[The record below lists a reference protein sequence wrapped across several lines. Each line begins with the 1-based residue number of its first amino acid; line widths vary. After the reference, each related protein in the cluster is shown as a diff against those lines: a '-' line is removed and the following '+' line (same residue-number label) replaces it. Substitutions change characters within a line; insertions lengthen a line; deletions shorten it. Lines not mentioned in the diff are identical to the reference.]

1 MKKLYTLLLIA
12 VSTLSFGQIL
22 SEDFN
27 YADGALLTANGWTA
41 FSGAGTNALDV
52 GTSNGLTYTG
62 YSGTTG
68 ITGAVV
74 GNAARLDNTGED
86 AQKTF
91 TAVTSGSL
99 YYSFLINVTDGTAG
113 YFAGL
118 NTTGSAFG
126 NRIWVKPSTTVG
138 KVNFGMSN
146 TGTGT
151 YSTTDFDINTTYLII
166 VKYDVTASGAA
177 SMWVKQAGVPA
188 NEIGAGTPEV
198 TTTGS
203 GSATI
208 SGFFL
213 RQPATAQNITID
225 GIRIYSTWF
234 GATPCA
240 LALAAET
247 TTCDAITLNIDTYS
261 VSIPFTGGGTGSYTL
276 VASTG
281 TVGGDNPSTTATGS
295 ITISNIPEGTNVTL
309 SVTGA
314 CTLSK
319 TITSPECKPINTLP
333 YYEPFD
339 YTIGASIGSQQKW
352 SNYNSGDDVL
362 VVANNLSYAGVSTIG
377 NSASFSGAG
386 FDCMT
391 KFTSTTATEGNL
403 FTSFLMNVSDY
414 ANVTTEG
421 AEDYFITLTD
431 GTSTNFKARFF
442 IKKVGTQ
449 YQLGLAS
456 SGSTTS
462 NYATN
467 LFNVG
472 DMVFVTLGYD
482 FASNTLKAWLNPTI
496 ATFTSSTTPDLTD
509 TPATAITSLAGFMLR
524 QGDAAKEPTIIV
536 DEIKIGVN
544 FNEVLTEKLNTIDG
558 LTMYPNPVSGGTLNF
573 TSTANAAMSV
583 QIFDLLGKEVLKSN
597 VVNNTVNVAKL
608 TAGVYVVKI
617 TEEGKTATRKLVIK

>member
-118 NTTGSAFG
+118 NTTGSTFG
-126 NRIWVKPSTTVG
+126 NRLWVKPSTTVG

-151 YSTTDFDINTTYLII
+151 YGTTDFDINTTYLII

-281 TVGGDNPSTTATGS
+281 TVGGDNPSTTATGT

-333 YYEPFD
+333 LNESFP
-339 YTIGASIGSQQKW
+339 YTVGNSLNAEQKW
-352 SNYNSGDDVL
+352 TIVNTGDNIL
-362 VVANNLSYAGVSTIG
+362 IEAGNLSYTGITPSGNSVSFIGTGAESRTPFTDTTSGTIYASFLAKVTDISGITVDLTSNYSALFTTNSGVST
-377 NSASFSGAG
+377 N
-386 FDCMT
+386 
-391 KFTSTTATEGNL
+391 
-403 FTSFLMNVSDY
+403 
-414 ANVTTEG
+414 
-421 AEDYFITLTD
+421 
-431 GTSTNFKARFF
+431 ARVWMR
-442 IKKVGTQ
+442 KNGTQ
-449 YQLGLAS
+449 YQYGLGTAAS
-456 SGSTTS
+456 PTDWD
-462 NYATN
+462 TN
-467 LFNVG
+467 LYDTNTTQYLV
-472 DMVFVTLGYD
+472 LGYN
-482 FASNTLKAWLNPTI
+482 FTTNSLSLFVNPTI
-496 ATFTSSTTPDLTD
+496 GGSNVAPTVSVTMAAPLTSIS
-509 TPATAITSLAGFMLR
+509 GFMLR
-524 QGDAAKEPTIIV
+524 QEAANTTP
-536 DEIKIGVN
+536 GM
-544 FNEVLTEKLNTIDG
+544 TIDELTIDTTPNFTLSSSSFDNING

-573 TSTANAAMSV
+573 TSAANAAMSV

-608 TAGVYVVKI
+608 TAGVYVIKI

>member
-118 NTTGSAFG
+118 NTTGSTFG
-126 NRIWVKPSTTVG
+126 NRLWVKPSTTVG

-151 YSTTDFDINTTYLII
+151 YGTTDFDINTTYLII

-225 GIRIYSTWF
+225 GIRIYSTWL

-281 TVGGDNPSTTATGS
+281 TVGGDNPSTTATGT
-295 ITISNIPEGTNVTL
+295 ITISNILEGTNVTL

-333 YYEPFD
+333 LNESFP
-339 YTIGASIGSQQKW
+339 YTVGNSLNAEQKW
-352 SNYNSGDDVL
+352 TIVNTGDNIL
-362 VVANNLSYAGVSTIG
+362 IEAGNLSYTGITPSGNSVSFIGTGAESRTPFTDTTSGTIYASFLAKVTDISGITVDLTSNYSALFTTNSGVST
-377 NSASFSGAG
+377 N
-386 FDCMT
+386 
-391 KFTSTTATEGNL
+391 
-403 FTSFLMNVSDY
+403 
-414 ANVTTEG
+414 
-421 AEDYFITLTD
+421 
-431 GTSTNFKARFF
+431 ARVWMR
-442 IKKVGTQ
+442 KNGTQ
-449 YQLGLAS
+449 YQYGLGTAAS
-456 SGSTTS
+456 PTDWD
-462 NYATN
+462 TN
-467 LFNVG
+467 LYDTNTTQYLV
-472 DMVFVTLGYD
+472 LGYN
-482 FASNTLKAWLNPTI
+482 FTTNSLSLFVNPTI
-496 ATFTSSTTPDLTD
+496 GGSNVAPTVSVTMAAPLTSIS
-509 TPATAITSLAGFMLR
+509 GFMLR
-524 QGDAAKEPTIIV
+524 QEAANTTP
-536 DEIKIGVN
+536 GM
-544 FNEVLTEKLNTIDG
+544 TIDELTIDTTPNFTLSSSSFDNING

-573 TSTANAAMSV
+573 TSAANAAMSV

-608 TAGVYVVKI
+608 TAGVYVIKI

>member
-118 NTTGSAFG
+118 NTTGSTFG
-126 NRIWVKPSTTVG
+126 NRLWVKPSTTVG

-151 YSTTDFDINTTYLII
+151 YGTTDFDINTTYLII

-281 TVGGDNPSTTATGS
+281 TVGGDNPSTTATGT
-295 ITISNIPEGTNVTL
+295 ITISNILEGTNVTL

-333 YYEPFD
+333 LNESFP
-339 YTIGASIGSQQKW
+339 YTVGNSLNAEQKW
-352 SNYNSGDDVL
+352 TIVNTGDNIL
-362 VVANNLSYAGVSTIG
+362 IEAGNLSYTGITPSGNSVSFIGTGAESRTPFTDTTSGTIYASFLAKVTDISGITVDLTSNYSALFTTNSGVST
-377 NSASFSGAG
+377 N
-386 FDCMT
+386 
-391 KFTSTTATEGNL
+391 
-403 FTSFLMNVSDY
+403 
-414 ANVTTEG
+414 
-421 AEDYFITLTD
+421 
-431 GTSTNFKARFF
+431 ARVWMR
-442 IKKVGTQ
+442 KNGTQ
-449 YQLGLAS
+449 YQYGLGTAAS
-456 SGSTTS
+456 PTDWD
-462 NYATN
+462 TN
-467 LFNVG
+467 LYDTNTTQYLV
-472 DMVFVTLGYD
+472 LGYN
-482 FASNTLKAWLNPTI
+482 FTTNSLSLFVNPTI
-496 ATFTSSTTPDLTD
+496 GGSNVAPTVSVTMAAPLTSIS
-509 TPATAITSLAGFMLR
+509 GFMLR
-524 QGDAAKEPTIIV
+524 QEAANTTP
-536 DEIKIGVN
+536 GM
-544 FNEVLTEKLNTIDG
+544 TIDELTIDTTPNFTLSSSSFDNING

-573 TSTANAAMSV
+573 TSAANAAMSV

-608 TAGVYVVKI
+608 TAGVYVIKI